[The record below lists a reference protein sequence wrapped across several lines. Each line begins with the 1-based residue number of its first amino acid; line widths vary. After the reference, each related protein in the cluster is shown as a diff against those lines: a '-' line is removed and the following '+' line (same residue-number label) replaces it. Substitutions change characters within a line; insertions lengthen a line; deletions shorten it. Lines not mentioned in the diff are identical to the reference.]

1 MIHDSGNRKGSVDFS
16 LIRRTLW
23 KWPAFGKKYL
33 CIQRRRV
40 RRPSF
45 HRPWLIAFDPWI
57 IPTLCPIKVFLPSSI
72 LETMALTH
80 NFSVAAEAAA
90 ETVGIISFFWFEGKR
105 DIVSNELPRLE
116 YFWLLFI
123 KFSWAVV
130 VYSVTP
136 PSQTAFEKKHTVLS
150 LLIFYRSF
158 VLRIYITS
166 SSVFQFLST

>member
-57 IPTLCPIKVFLPSSI
+57 IPTLCPIKVFLPSPI
-72 LETMALTH
+72 LETMALTY
-80 NFSVAAEAAA
+80 NFSVAAE
-90 ETVGIISFFWFEGKR
+90 TQRRKR
-105 DIVSNELPRLE
+105 LGL
-116 YFWLLFI
+116 
-123 KFSWAVV
+123 
-130 VYSVTP
+130 
-136 PSQTAFEKKHTVLS
+136 
-150 LLIFYRSF
+150 YRSF
-158 VLRIYITS
+158 DLRVNVILFQMSRHSSRGLDYLFTLSIYCLLSYIFFKEVYS
-166 SSVFQFLST
+166 SKST